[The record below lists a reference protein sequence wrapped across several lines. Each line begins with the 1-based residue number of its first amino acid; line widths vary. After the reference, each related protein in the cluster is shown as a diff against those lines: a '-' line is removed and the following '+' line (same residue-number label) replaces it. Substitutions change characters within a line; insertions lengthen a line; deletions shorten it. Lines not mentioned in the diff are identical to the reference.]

1 MPYITHYQGVI
12 QSNRRF
18 PKLASMVLFR
28 PLCALIIFISM
39 VFPLNAEILPV
50 QLVSVYQSNV
60 QVSEYLVSEKY
71 DGVRAI
77 WKAGELVTKNGN
89 KIYAPDWFIKGLPDV
104 WLDGE
109 LWSKRQD
116 FEFIASTVL
125 SQKANTAAWKK
136 IQYKV
141 FDMPNY
147 QQPFIERAAAYTQ
160 LIKQLNVP
168 FIQSIKQVQ
177 LADNDAL
184 SSLLKKLTAIGS
196 EGLILHR
203 KQARFAS
210 GRSDN
215 VLKLKPYQEAKATV
229 RAYVPGKGKYQ
240 DMTGSLEVV
249 WYSTALKSEVRFK
262 IGSGLSD
269 KDRKEPPKIGSRVR
283 FKYHGLTKNNIPRF
297 ASYIGMARPNE

>member
-1 MPYITHYQGVI
+1 
-12 QSNRRF
+12 
-18 PKLASMVLFR
+18 MVLFKR
-28 PLCALIIFISM
+28 LFYLFLALFM
-39 VFPLNAEILPV
+39 AFPLTAEILPV
-50 QLVSVYQSNV
+50 QLVSVYQSNI
-60 QVSEYLVSEKY
+60 QVADYLVSEKY

-77 WKAGELVTKNGN
+77 WKEGKLLTKKGN
-89 KIYAPDWFIKGLPDV
+89 KIYAPDWFINALPDV

-125 SQKANTAAWKK
+125 SKKANTAAWKRIK
-136 IQYKV
+136 YKV

-147 QQPFIERAAAYTQ
+147 QLPFIDRAEAYTQ
-160 LIKQLNVP
+160 LLTQLNVP
-168 FIQSIKQVQ
+168 FIQAIKQFQ
-177 LADNDAL
+177 LKSNDEL
-184 SSLLKKLTAIGS
+184 SRMLKNFTERGS

-215 VLKLKPYQEAKATV
+215 VLKLKPYQESQAKV

-240 DMTGSLEVV
+240 GMTGALEVV
-249 WYSTALKSEVRFK
+249 WVSNKQAMPIRFK

-269 KDRKEPPKIGSRVR
+269 QDRQQPPKIGSMVR
-283 FKYHGLTKNNIPRF
+283 FKYHGVTKNNIPRF
-297 ASYIGMARPNE
+297 ASYIDLLPPE

>member
-1 MPYITHYQGVI
+1 MPYTPHKQSVI
-12 QSNRRF
+12 QLNSRLL
-18 PKLASMVLFR
+18 KLANMILFKLFCGLLMSISIVL
-28 PLCALIIFISM
+28 P
-39 VFPLNAEILPV
+39 VNAEILPV
-50 QLVSVYQSNV
+50 QLVSVYQSNI
-60 QVSEYLVSEKY
+60 QLSEYLVSEKY

-77 WKAGELVTKNGN
+77 WKAGNLVTKNGN
-89 KIYAPDWFIKGLPDV
+89 KIYAPDWFIKALPDV

-147 QQPFIERAAAYTQ
+147 QMPFIERAAAYTQ
-160 LIKQLNVP
+160 LIEQLNVP
-168 FIQSIKQVQ
+168 FIHSIKQFQ

-184 SSLLKKLTAIGS
+184 SSMLKRLTEMGA

-215 VLKLKPYQEAKATV
+215 VLKLKPYQEAKAKV

-240 DMTGSLEVV
+240 GMTGSLEVV
-249 WYSTALKSEVRFK
+249 WYSVALESEVRFK
-262 IGSGLSD
+262 IGSGMSD
-269 KDRKEPPKIGSRVR
+269 KERKTPPEIGSMIR

-297 ASYIGMARPNE
+297 ASYIGLDRTKK